1 MKPDWDELGEK
12 YENSKKVLIGDVDC
26 TSDGGKPLC
35 ERFGVQGYPTLKVFN
50 PPDTE
55 GEAYEGGRTLKEL
68 KKFVKKLG
76 PGCSPATWSKCTQQ
90 QKDEL
95 KPYLDMPKEEL
106 EAALEASKAKVKA
119 SQEQHDALMK
129 GLQEQYEAS
138 EKANKAVAEAEAPKI
153 KLMKAALVPAPTA
166 ELTGAVKDEV

>member
-12 YENSKKVLIGDVDC
+12 YEHSKKVLIGDVDC
-26 TSDGGKPLC
+26 TAPGGEALC
-35 ERFGVQGYPTLKVFN
+35 KRFGIEGYPTLKVFN

-55 GEAYEGGRTLKEL
+55 GETYEGGRSLKDL

-76 PGCSPATWSKCTQQ
+76 PGCSAATWSKCTQK

-95 KPYLDMPKEEL
+95 QPYLDMPKGEL
-106 EAALEASKAKVKA
+106 EAALEASKATVKE
-119 SQEQHDALMK
+119 SQETHDALMK

-138 EKANKAVAEAEAPKI
+138 EQANKEIKEAESPKI
-153 KLMKAALVPAPTA
+153 KLMKTALLPASTA
-166 ELTGAVKDEV
+166 KPKEVKDEV